1 MDTTIVK
8 GMRVLEALAASEQA
22 RGISELARELN
33 LNKSN
38 VQRVL
43 GTLLALGYVTK
54 DPATSRYAAALK
66 MWEFGIR
73 VVHRNQIR
81 RAAQG
86 YLRALFDKLNETIFL
101 CVSDN
106 DDILYLDKM
115 ESAAP
120 VRISSQTGFRAPA
133 IKTASG
139 KAILAFQGE
148 EGLDRAIMAAL
159 QHFNIVGHNEAQLC
173 EELAAIRRDG
183 YAISQSGY
191 RQGVNSIA
199 APIRGRDGA
208 VIASIAITGP
218 FERMGKAKMLA
229 LAPEL
234 INTATR
240 ISEAL

>member
-1 MDTTIVK
+1 MDTTIIK
-8 GMRVLEALAASEQA
+8 GMRVLEALTA
-22 RGISELARELN
+22 RNQTSGISELARELN

-43 GTLLALGYVTK
+43 GTLLELGYVTK
-54 DPATSRYAAALK
+54 DPVTSRYAASLK
-66 MWEFGIR
+66 MWEFGTR
-73 VVHRNQIR
+73 VLHRHQIK

-86 YLRALFDKLNETIFL
+86 HLRTLYDKLNETIFL
-101 CVSDN
+101 CVGD
-106 DDILYLDKM
+106 DGDILYLDKM

-133 IKTASG
+133 VKTASG

-148 EGLDRAIMAAL
+148 EGLNRALTAAL
-159 QHFNIVGHNEAQLC
+159 LHFNIVGHNMAQLG

-183 YAISQSGY
+183 YAISQSGF

-199 APIRGRDGA
+199 APIRGRDGM
-208 VIASIAITGP
+208 VIASIAVTGP
-218 FERMGKAKMLA
+218 FERMGKAKMIA
-229 LAPEL
+229 LAPDL